1 MPSALSPN
9 GLVFC
14 LGGADL
20 EMREIRRLL
29 EDAGHGAR
37 IHDKDLSWGA
47 RASAYL
53 PEIRTALVRGQTP
66 VLIEL
71 GDDLPADIPR
81 APLVIVDHHGERARA
96 GSPCALR
103 QIFDLIGGEA
113 VAGWTRW
120 RELVAANDVGHIRA
134 LRELGASDEEI
145 RSVRDADRAAQGISP
160 QVEAGSRAA
169 LRQAELIGQLLV
181 IRTDQ
186 PTSSAIVDFLDP
198 VYGGP
203 GVDDVLVVMP
213 DKLAFFGHGAAID
226 ALADMDGCW
235 FGGDL
240 PTRGFWGIAEVSDAR
255 RSEVL
260 RRLVTVL
267 GDVADD
273 D

>member
-1 MPSALSPN
+1 MPPVPTSRE
-9 GLVFC
+9 LVFF

-37 IHDKDLSWGA
+37 IHDKALSWGA

-53 PEIRTALVRGQTP
+53 PDIRAALTRGQSP

-71 GDDLPADIPR
+71 EDDLPEDVPR
-81 APLVIVDHHGERARA
+81 HCLVIVDHHGEQARA
-96 GSPCALR
+96 GAPCALR

-134 LRELGASDEEI
+134 LRDLGASDEEI
-145 RSVRDADRAAQGISP
+145 RSLRDADRAAQGISP
-160 QVEAGSRAA
+160 QVEAGSRVA
-169 LRQAELIGQLLV
+169 LQQAERIGPLLV

-213 DKLAFFGHGAAID
+213 GKLAFFGRGAAID

-240 PTRGFWGIAEVSDAR
+240 PLRGFWGIAEASDAR
-255 RSEVL
+255 QREVL
-260 RRLVTVL
+260 QRLVTVL
-267 GDVADD
+267 GDAAKGD
-273 D
+273 